1 MTTPGVM
8 TPYSTLEY
16 FFPEAMPTWIVD
28 PLDQQRITSYQ
39 VYEQIYWN
47 VPKTFKLVYRGQEDK
62 PIYVPSGRTIIEA
75 TNRYIAPD
83 FGFTVTPRAD
93 VTQTI
98 NAEVVAQ
105 AQELLADLFTRE
117 RFFSKFAG
125 NKRYGLIRGDWL
137 WHIVADPTKPEGTRI
152 SIYPLDPG
160 SYFPIWDDDDLDRI
174 LGCHIVDMFV
184 DSDDE
189 TYIKRLTYRKSID
202 ANGVPV
208 AGGPITVEEAVFALD
223 DWEGPT
229 AKPKRIIRPL
239 TALPGITSLPVY
251 HIKNF
256 EEPANPFGSSELRGV
271 ERLIGAVN
279 QSISDEELAL
289 SLEGLGLYGTD
300 APRPVNDDGAE
311 TDWVLGPGRVVEYPL
326 GHKFERI
333 NGISSVAPYQD
344 HVGYLEK
351 RLFQALGVSDAAM
364 GIVDVSVA
372 QSGISLQLQF
382 QPMVAKTNEKD
393 QDILAV
399 HAQMFYDLVNMW
411 LPTYENLSFDGLRV
425 MPRIGGKI
433 PVDRVAKFT
442 ELNDMKDRGVISGA
456 YYRMEASR
464 LGYVFPENIDQQI
477 ADEAAATAAATA
489 STDPF
494 VARANAELAS
504 SDGSTDDGSSSTS
517 STVTQ

>member
-1 MTTPGVM
+1 M
-8 TPYSTLEY
+8 TPYSTLQY
-16 FFPEAMPTWIVD
+16 FWPQAMPTWIPNV
-28 PLDQQRITSYQ
+28 LDQQRIQSYQ
-39 VYEQIYWN
+39 IYEQIFWN
-47 VPKTFKLVYRGQEDK
+47 VPTTFKLVYRGQEDK

-93 VTQTI
+93 MTQTI

-105 AQELLADLFTRE
+105 AQEAIADLFTRE

-137 WHIVADPTKPEGTRI
+137 WHVVADPTKPEGARI
-152 SIYPLDPG
+152 SIYPLDPA
-160 SYFPIWDDDDLDRI
+160 SYFPIWHPDDLDRI
-174 LGCHIVDMFV
+174 LGCHIVETFV
-184 DSDDE
+184 DEVTEE
-189 TYIKRLTYRKSID
+189 TLLKRLTYRK
-202 ANGVPV
+202 NETP
-208 AGGPITVEEAVFALD
+208 GGPISVEEAIYELD
-223 DWEGPT
+223 DWEGDA
-229 AKPKRIIRPL
+229 AKPKQILRPPTL
-239 TALPGITSLPVY
+239 IPGITSLPVY

-279 QSISDEELAL
+279 QSISDEELSL
-289 SLEGLGLYGTD
+289 SLEGLGLYATD
-300 APRPVNDDGAE
+300 APRPVNDDGE
-311 TDWVLGPGRVVEYPL
+311 PSDWVLGPGRVVEYPQ
-326 GHKFERI
+326 GHSFNRI
-333 NGISSVAPYQD
+333 NGIGSVAPYQD

-399 HAQMFYDLVNMW
+399 HAQLFFDLCSQW
-411 LPTYENLSFDGLRV
+411 FPTFEGLSFEGLRV

-442 ELNDMKDRGVISGA
+442 ELNDMMDRGVISA
-456 YYRMEASR
+456 AFYRMEAAR
-464 LGYVFPENIDQQI
+464 LGYVFPEDIADQI
-477 ADEAAATAAATA
+477 AEEQASKAAAEAA
-489 STDPF
+489 TDPF
-494 VARANAELAS
+494 LARANAEL
-504 SDGSTDDGSSSTS
+504 GEETDDATASATSTAIA
-517 STVTQ
+517 

>member
-1 MTTPGVM
+1 MTTPM
-8 TPYSTLEY
+8 TPYSTLQY
-16 FFPEAMPTWIVD
+16 FWPAGMPTWIPD
-28 PLDQQRITSYQ
+28 ELDQQRISSYAI
-39 VYEQIYWN
+39 YEQIYWN
-47 VPKTFKLVYRGQEDK
+47 VPTTFKLVYRGQEDK

-83 FGFTVTPRAD
+83 FGFTVAPLAGNE
-93 VTQTI
+93 QTV

-105 AQELLADLFTRE
+105 AQEVLSDLFTRE

-137 WHIVADPTKPEGTRI
+137 WHIVADPSKPEGSRI

-160 SYFPIWDDDDLDRI
+160 SYFPIWHPDDLDRI
-174 LGCHIVDMFV
+174 LGCHIVDQFV
-184 DSDDE
+184 DPADDE
-189 TYIKRLTYRKSID
+189 TYVKRLTYRKSEM
-202 ANGVPV
+202 P
-208 AGGPITVEEAVFALD
+208 GGPITVEENVYALD
-223 DWEGPT
+223 DWARDDSKIKQVLRPPT
-229 AKPKRIIRPL
+229 VI
-239 TALPGITSLPVY
+239 PGITTIPVY

-300 APRPVNDDGAE
+300 APRPQNDEGEDI
-311 TDWVLGPGRVVEYPL
+311 DWVLGPGRVVEYPQ

-333 NGISSVAPYQD
+333 NGINSVAPYQD

-372 QSGISLQLQF
+372 ASGISLQLQF

-399 HAQMFYDLVNMW
+399 HAQMFYDLIHQW
-411 LPTYENLSFDGLRV
+411 LPTYEGFNFEGLRV

-433 PVDRVAKFT
+433 PIDRVAKFT

-456 YYRMEASR
+456 FYRLEASK
-464 LGYVFPENIDQQI
+464 LGYVFPDDIDQQI
-477 ADEAAATAAATA
+477 QDEASAAASA
-489 STDPF
+489 QAATDPF
-494 VARANAELAS
+494 VARANAELA
-504 SDGSTDDGSSSTS
+504 GETDDGSESANSTS
-517 STVTQ
+517 LE

>member
-8 TPYSTLEY
+8 TPYSTLQY
-16 FFPEAMPTWIVD
+16 FWPQAMPTWIPNV
-28 PLDQQRITSYQ
+28 LDQQRIQSYQ
-39 VYEQIYWN
+39 IYEQIFWN
-47 VPKTFKLVYRGQEDK
+47 VPTTFKLVYRGQEDK

-93 VTQTI
+93 MTQTI
-98 NAEVVAQ
+98 NSEIVAQ
-105 AQELLADLFTRE
+105 AQEAIADLFTRE

-137 WHIVADPTKPEGTRI
+137 WHIVGNPAKPEGGRI
-152 SIYPLDPG
+152 AIYPLDPA
-160 SYFPIWDDDDLDRI
+160 SYFPIWDPDDLDRI
-174 LGCHIVDMFV
+174 LGCHIVETFV
-184 DSDDE
+184 DEITEE
-189 TYIKRLTYRKSID
+189 TLLKRLTYRKSET
-202 ANGVPV
+202 P
-208 AGGPITVEEAVFALD
+208 GGPITVEEAIYELD
-223 DWEGPT
+223 DWEGDT
-229 AKPKRIIRPL
+229 AKVKTMLRPP

-289 SLEGLGLYGTD
+289 SLEGLGLYATD
-300 APRPVNDDGAE
+300 APRPVNDDGE
-311 TDWVLGPGRVVEYPL
+311 ESDWVLGPGRVVEIPQ
-326 GHKFERI
+326 GHKFDRI
-333 NGISSVAPYQD
+333 NGIGSVAPYQD

-399 HAQMFYDLVNMW
+399 HAQMFFDLITQW
-411 LPTYENLSFDGLRV
+411 FPTYEGLNFDGLRV

-442 ELNDMKDRGVISGA
+442 ELNDMKDRGVISA
-456 YYRMEASR
+456 AFYRMEASR
-464 LGYVFPENIDQQI
+464 LGYVFPEDIDQQI
-477 ADEAAATAAATA
+477 SDEASAKAQAEAA
-489 STDPF
+489 TDPF
-494 VARANAELAS
+494 LARANAELGKETDNAAGSAS
-504 SDGSTDDGSSSTS
+504 STALE
-517 STVTQ
+517 